1 LKTLALD
8 TATAAASVAVIEDG
22 KMLGVMTLNLKKP
35 HSQKIMVV
43 MEDLLKQLELKISD
57 IDLFA
62 AAHGPGSFTG
72 LRVGIAAIKGFA
84 DSMSKPAVG
93 VSTLE
98 AMALPF
104 LNYGTL
110 VCPMIDARRDQAY
123 YAVYKKNV
131 QTEEIYKP
139 DCQNIKNIICQLAVL
154 NKPVVFT
161 GACLGQHREYILSQ
175 MGDNAIFAD
184 ELYCVNSAVA
194 VGYIAEKKYLYKKES
209 GIAPDYVLKAYT
221 GND

>member
-1 LKTLALD
+1 MKTLALD

-161 GACLGQHREYILSQ
+161 GDCIGQHREYILSQ

>member
-1 LKTLALD
+1 MRTLAFD
-8 TATAAASVAVIEDG
+8 TATAAASVAVIENG

-43 MEDLLKQLELKISD
+43 AESLLKQLDLSVND

-72 LRVGIAAIKGFA
+72 LRVGIAAVKGFA
-84 DSMSKPAVG
+84 DSTQKPAIG

-98 AMALPF
+98 AMAYPYLI
-104 LNYGTL
+104 YGDL
-110 VCPMIDARRDQAY
+110 VCPLIDARRDQAY
-123 YAVYKKNV
+123 YAVYKKGA

-154 NKPVVFT
+154 NKKVIFT
-161 GACLGQHREYILSQ
+161 GDCVYAHKDYIVSQLGS
-175 MGDNAIFAD
+175 NAIFAD

-194 VGYIAEKKYLYKKES
+194 VGYIAEKRYLYKNEK
-209 GIAPDYVLKAYT
+209 GISPDYVLKAYT

>member
-1 LKTLALD
+1 MKTLALD
-8 TATAAASVAVIEDG
+8 TATAAASVAVVEDG

-43 MEDLLKQLELKISD
+43 MKDLLDQLELKMSD

-72 LRVGIAAIKGFA
+72 LRVGIAAVKGFA
-84 DSMSKPAVG
+84 DSMNKPAVG

-104 LNYGTL
+104 LNYGIL
-110 VCPMIDARRDQAY
+110 VCPLIDARREQAY
-123 YAVYKKNV
+123 YAVYKKSA

-154 NKPVVFT
+154 NKKVLFT
-161 GACLGQHREYILSQ
+161 GDCINQHREYIVSQ
-175 MGDNAIFAD
+175 LGENAIFAD

-194 VGYIAEKKYLYKKES
+194 VGYIAEKNYLYKNEK

>member
-1 LKTLALD
+1 MKTLAFD
-8 TATAAASVAVIEDG
+8 TATAAASVAVVEDG

-43 MEDLLKQLELKISD
+43 AQKLLEQLELSVRD

-72 LRVGIAAIKGFA
+72 LRVGIAAVKGFA
-84 DSMSKPAVG
+84 DSLKKPAVG
-93 VSTLE
+93 VSTLQ
-98 AMALPF
+98 AMAYPYLM
-104 LNYGTL
+104 YKEL
-110 VCPMIDARRDQAY
+110 VCPLIDARRDQAY
-123 YAVYKKNV
+123 YAVYKKGDV
-131 QTEEIYKP
+131 TEEIYKA

-154 NKPVVFT
+154 NKKVIFT
-161 GACLGQHREYILSQ
+161 GDCVYKHKDYIISQLGE
-175 MGDNAIFAD
+175 NAMFAD

-194 VGYIAEKKYLYKKES
+194 VGYIAEKSYLHKNKKD
-209 GIAPDYVLKAYT
+209 ITPDYVLKAYT